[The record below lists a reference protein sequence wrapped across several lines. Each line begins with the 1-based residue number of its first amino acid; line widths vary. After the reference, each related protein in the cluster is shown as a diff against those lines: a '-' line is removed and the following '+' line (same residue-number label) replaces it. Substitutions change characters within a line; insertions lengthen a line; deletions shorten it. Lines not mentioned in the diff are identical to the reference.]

1 MRVAWHEVPG
11 KIRKTGASRMRMGR
25 LIRSLPPGLLAPEG
39 YFGQWSHLVLDGVAA
54 KNIGGGAD
62 GVLLSSSF
70 SKRTT

>member
-1 MRVAWHEVPG
+1 
-11 KIRKTGASRMRMGR
+11 MGR